1 MGRFSW
7 ADFHGQIF
15 MGMSWY
21 LERSCG
27 TYRLDRMLV
36 AGLPAGTKAD
46 LTAGPGIENRAT
58 KNRFVKLLETST
70 RPPESGMFGD
80 GAGRT

>member
-1 MGRFSW
+1 
-7 ADFHGQIF
+7 
-15 MGMSWY
+15 
-21 LERSCG
+21 
-27 TYRLDRMLV
+27 MLV

-46 LTAGPGIENRAT
+46 LTLGPEIENRAT

-70 RPPESGMFGD
+70 RPLESGMFWD